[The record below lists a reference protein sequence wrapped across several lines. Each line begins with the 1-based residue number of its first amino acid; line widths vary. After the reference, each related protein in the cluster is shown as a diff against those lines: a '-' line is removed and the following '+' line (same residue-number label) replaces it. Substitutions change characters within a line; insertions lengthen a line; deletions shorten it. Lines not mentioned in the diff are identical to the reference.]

1 MEIDEKLKNRLAG
14 ASVVTVL
21 AVIFLPMLFDDP
33 VEKKQP
39 VVSELSLPLKPEPST
54 LLTAAILPDSTEQV
68 TQPEPPHPV
77 AKKITPTTTPL
88 KSPPISKT
96 AFVTTPEKTAA
107 AEQITKPLP
116 VEITPAPPAKAGE
129 KRWIIQVASLTD
141 QAKAN
146 AFRDKLRSQ
155 GFSATVVTG
164 LVKGNQV
171 YRLNVGPELDAE
183 RAQATKS
190 KINQLNH
197 LQSFVKAE

>member
-14 ASVVTVL
+14 ATVVTLL

-39 VVSELSLPLKPEPST
+39 VISELSLPVKSEPSQ

-68 TQPEPPHPV
+68 IQPKSSSPAPY
-77 AKKITPTTTPL
+77 KTTSIAPL
-88 KSPPISKT
+88 PSPIPAANLATVSQT
-96 AFVTTPEKTAA
+96 A
-107 AEQITKPLP
+107 KPLP
-116 VEITPAPPAKAGE
+116 VDTPPEPVKSGE
-129 KRWIIQVASLTD
+129 KRWVIQVASLTD
-141 QAKAN
+141 EAKAN
-146 AFRDKLRSQ
+146 VFRDKLRSQ

-164 LVKGNQV
+164 VVKGKQV

-197 LQSFVKAE
+197 VQSFVKAE

>member
-21 AVIFLPMLFDDP
+21 AVIFLPMLFDDS

-54 LLTAAILPDSTEQV
+54 LLTAAILPDSAEQV
-68 TQPEPPHPV
+68 TEPEPPHPV
-77 AKKITPTTTPL
+77 AKKITPTTPP
-88 KSPPISKT
+88 KSPPVSKT

-107 AEQITKPLP
+107 AVQITQPLP
-116 VEITPAPPAKAGE
+116 VETTPPPPAKAGE
-129 KRWIIQVASLTD
+129 KRWVIQVASLTD